1 MNNSMSFC
9 MLQHMLRHIDD
20 EEIRDGV
27 QLAYDL
33 SSHHFSML
41 QAIMNEENFA
51 LPTGFSAEDVNLNAP
66 KLYSDTFCMMYVN
79 HMAKVGML
87 QNSASLSLSVRT
99 DIRNHFTSAL
109 HDVTN
114 LYNKTTEIAVGK
126 GIFVRAPYIML
137 PIETDYIDS
146 KKYLNGSNP
155 FSNPRPLNAIEISH
169 LYMNIQTNYIGA
181 KLATSFAQTS
191 QTLRVQ
197 EYMLQGKELSNKHVK
212 IFSSALV
219 DNDTIVPGSPDVCIT
234 YSTTSIFSD
243 KLMMFHMSFLGA
255 AGIGNYETAAAA
267 SQRNDLVLS
276 YERLS
281 LEIAKYA
288 KDDAYLMLQNN
299 WLEQPPGTKD
309 KDKLAKEKE

>member
-1 MNNSMSFC
+1 M
-9 MLQHMLRHIDD
+9 
-20 EEIRDGV
+20 
-27 QLAYDL
+27 
-33 SSHHFSML
+33 
-41 QAIMNEENFA
+41 
-51 LPTGFSAEDVNLNAP
+51 
-66 KLYSDTFCMMYVN
+66 
-79 HMAKVGML
+79 
-87 QNSASLSLSVRT
+87 
-99 DIRNHFTSAL
+99 
-109 HDVTN
+109 
-114 LYNKTTEIAVGK
+114 
-126 GIFVRAPYIML
+126 RAPYIML

-146 KKYLNGSNP
+146 KKYLSGSNP